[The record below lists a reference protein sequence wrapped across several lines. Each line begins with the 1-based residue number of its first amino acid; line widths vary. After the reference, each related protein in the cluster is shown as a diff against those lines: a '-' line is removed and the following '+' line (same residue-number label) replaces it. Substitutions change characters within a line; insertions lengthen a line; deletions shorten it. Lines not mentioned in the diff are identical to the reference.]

1 MRTRFVVASVFVSVL
16 GSVPAEAACRTY
28 HYDHD
33 GNPHTPSKF
42 NVACEQSFDVRKIPK
57 YRVQSI
63 DVSTGRTLV
72 RKPRHIKLP
81 TPKPKCEIPS
91 IYHFAMMQTLSVC
104 TTTR

>member
-16 GSVPAEAACRTY
+16 GSVPAEAACRIY

-33 GNPHTPSKF
+33 GSPHTPLKF
-42 NVACEQSFDVRKIPK
+42 NVACERSFDIRKMPK
-57 YRVQSI
+57 YKVPSI

-72 RKPRHIKLP
+72 RNPRHIKLP
-81 TPKPKCEIPS
+81 APKPKCEIPS
-91 IYHFAMMQTLSVC
+91 VYHFTIMQTLSVC